1 MSVGFL
7 EILCTRNRK
16 LMWDLHYKYEKKNLE
31 GPELTGELV
40 ASARDKNGEKKK
52 SLQRKLHFRGQQA

>member
-1 MSVGFL
+1 
-7 EILCTRNRK
+7 
-16 LMWDLHYKYEKKNLE
+16 MWDLHYKYEKKNLE

-52 SLQRKLHFRGQQA
+52 KSLQRKLHFRGQQA